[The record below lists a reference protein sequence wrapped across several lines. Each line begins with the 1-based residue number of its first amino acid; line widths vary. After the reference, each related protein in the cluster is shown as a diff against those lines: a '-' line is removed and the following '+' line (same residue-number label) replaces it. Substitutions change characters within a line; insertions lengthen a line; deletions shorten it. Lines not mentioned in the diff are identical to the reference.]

1 MPRSCGVG
9 DEVAA
14 WEPELVV
21 VADAGSEGEQANAD
35 PHAEVVQGA
44 GAVSFQAEGALGG
57 LDDRFD
63 ALADARDHG
72 CLPGLVFAVGSDDRC
87 AELGCGR
94 FELRAGVALVGDD
107 CAPGVQTASEQADRY
122 LALAAFGR
130 PQGRST
136 GWPPPVHGRPAPG
149 GFCRVSTRPAASSTR
164 RAWSS
169 QRAGPTTRSAI
180 TVSSRPT
187 ARPSELGCRL
197 PAGPSLTR
205 RSPGTSRHWPQPNAD
220 GTRTRAGGAPTICGG
235 CWSAPVRSPPPA
247 SGSSWAARSMWCA
260 AAVGSWMRAGICSR
274 SRTW

>member
-1 MPRSCGVG
+1 MPRLCGVG

-57 LDDRFD
+57 LDDRLD

-94 FELRAGVALVGDD
+94 FELRAGVALVSDD
-107 CAPGVQTASEQADRY
+107 RGGAAQTASEQADRY

-130 PQGRST
+130 PQGR
-136 GWPPPVHGRPAPG
+136 GA
-149 GFCRVSTRPAASSTR
+149 R
-164 RAWSS
+164 RSV
-169 QRAGPTTRSAI
+169 QRAEQMQAHPIEVARMAGAVSVARGI
-180 TVSSRPT
+180 TDRVRQRAVAGALDRF
-187 ARPSELGCRL
+187 AR
-197 PAGPSLTR
+197 A
-205 RSPGTSRHWPQPNAD
+205 
-220 GTRTRAGGAPTICGG
+220 
-235 CWSAPVRSPPPA
+235 
-247 SGSSWAARSMWCA
+247 
-260 AAVGSWMRAGICSR
+260 
-274 SRTW
+274 